1 MPNESLFR
9 KEGVLYSFLTILM
22 AILFS
27 FFTLVFVI
35 SLALSFYI
43 HNYNRTSAA
52 LLTAY
57 SCMILSRFAYLYAHP
72 IA

>member
-1 MPNESLFR
+1 M
-9 KEGVLYSFLTILM
+9 YSFLSILM

-27 FFTLVFVI
+27 FFMLVFVI
-35 SLALSFYI
+35 SLALSFYM

-52 LLTAY
+52 LLMAY
-57 SCMILSRFAYLYAHP
+57 GCMVISRFAYLYAHP

>member
-1 MPNESLFR
+1 MYTLVPL
-9 KEGVLYSFLTILM
+9 LM

-27 FFTLVFVI
+27 FFMLVFVI

-43 HNYNRTSAA
+43 HNYNRASAA
-52 LLTAY
+52 LLMAY
-57 SCMILSRFAYLYAHP
+57 GCMVISRFAYLYAHP